1 MNGQTNKGKSK
12 SKNPNKEKTNAKTL
26 DSASRLIEGW
36 GKSSFEGTVCPQGIG
51 LRQKYAWRGSAT
63 SGDVQLFN
71 LGAEVR

>member
-36 GKSSFEGTVCPQGIG
+36 GRTRMSMSFV
-51 LRQKYAWRGSAT
+51 
-63 SGDVQLFN
+63 SGREFTR
-71 LGAEVR
+71 AESCAK